1 VNAAGTGPLSG
12 RTILVTRPQERASE
26 LIESLLARG
35 AAAIEAPAIRLEPA
49 PPGSALDRAIHALAA
64 GRYSWV
70 VFTSPKTV
78 EVCFSRGEALRSS
91 GIPARVAAVG
101 DGTAEALRRHGREP
115 DLVPRTFT
123 TAALGRSFP
132 RGEGKVLLPR
142 ADIASP
148 DLEEAVRA
156 KGWTPVRVTAYRTI
170 VPRSLPREARR
181 AIEDS
186 RVDAIVFTS
195 ASTVHGFVRLAGVM
209 TGPKVVCMGP
219 VTARAARQAG
229 LRVHAV
235 ARPHTVDGLIS
246 ALERTL
252 PADRP
257 SRRSRL
263 PAR

>member
-1 VNAAGTGPLSG
+1 VSATGTESLSG
-12 RTILVTRPQERASE
+12 RTILVTRPQERAAE
-26 LIESLLARG
+26 LIKSLRARG

-49 PPGSALDRAIHALAA
+49 PAGSALDRAINAVAA
-64 GRYSWV
+64 GKYSWV

-78 EVCFSRGEALRSS
+78 EVFFSRGGTLRSS
-91 GIPARVAAVG
+91 GFPARMAAVG
-101 DGTAEALRRHGREP
+101 DGTAEALRGHGREP
-115 DLVPRTFT
+115 DLIPRAFT
-123 TAALGRSFP
+123 TASLGRRFP
-132 RGEGKVLLPR
+132 RGDGEVLLPR
-142 ADIASP
+142 ADIASTE
-148 DLEEAVRA
+148 LEEAVRA

-181 AIEDS
+181 AIEDG

-195 ASTVHGFVRLAGVM
+195 ASTVEGFVRLAGVVN
-209 TGPKVVCMGP
+209 GPKVVCMGP

-235 ARPHTVDGLIS
+235 ARPHTVDGLVS
-246 ALERTL
+246 ALERAL
-252 PADRP
+252 HADRP